1 MPNPMTPDFSVP
13 KNYSKKDLKYIGMYN
28 SVSIGKSMLEAELIM
43 QQKTHAAMEVQ
54 QELAQKS
61 MELTLLS
68 QRDNMRPYR
77 ICGAYV
83 VHDEGEG
90 KYRCQLPDYMGM
102 DEEDDENIGGEV
114 PIVAYGDT
122 PEQATSN
129 FDNLWVHGSY

>member
-1 MPNPMTPDFSVP
+1 MTNPMSQDFHVP
-13 KNYSKKDLKYIGMYN
+13 KNYSRKDLKYIELYN
-28 SVSIGKSMLEAELIM
+28 RVSIGKSVLEAELAM
-43 QQKTHAAMEVQ
+43 QQKTHAAMEAQ
-54 QELAQKS
+54 QELATKS

-90 KYRCQLPDYMGM
+90 KYRCQLPDYMALA
-102 DEEDDENIGGEV
+102 DEDDENIGGEV

-129 FDNLWVHGSY
+129 FDHLWVHGSY

>member
-1 MPNPMTPDFSVP
+1 MTKSIVPNISVP
-13 KNYSKKDLKYIGMYN
+13 QEYTKTEMEYIELFN
-28 SVSIGKSMLEAELIM
+28 RVSIGKTILEAELVM
-43 QQKTHAAMEVQ
+43 QQKTHAAMEAQ

-61 MELTLLS
+61 MELNLLS

-90 KYRCQLPDYMGM
+90 KYRCQLPDYMGIA
-102 DEEDDENIGGEV
+102 DEDDENIGGEV

-129 FDNLWVHGSY
+129 FDHLWVHGSY

>member
-1 MPNPMTPDFSVP
+1 MTNPMTPSDP
-13 KNYSKKDLKYIGMYN
+13 IPREYSKKELTYIKLYN
-28 SVSIGKSMLEAELIM
+28 EASISKAMLENELIM
-43 QQKTHAAMEVQ
+43 QNKTHAVIVEQ
-54 QELAQKS
+54 QSLTTKS

-68 QRDNMRPYR
+68 QKENMRPYR

-83 VHDEGEG
+83 VHDEAEG
-90 KYRCQLPDYMGM
+90 KYRCQLPDYMAL
-102 DEEDDENIGGEV
+102 DVDDDENIGGEV